1 MQILKVIKNNI
12 IENRYH
18 RYTKEKNLILEQY
31 LSLLQKNIIISHDKF
46 KNCAIFIYLTL
57 NSILNIFIAT
67 TNLQLSLFQLHYYY
81 ISIILYYQ
89 LRYFILI
96 TISNTFSL
104 KYTINI
110 NPITYYILYYTNYYN
125 ILELI
130 YMLHL
135 FNFIFSILNNNVTI
149 QNVKNKNQSFNFLNQ
164 FQVVSFDATHNDF
177 QVPRNIRV

>member
-1 MQILKVIKNNI
+1 M
-12 IENRYH
+12 
-18 RYTKEKNLILEQY
+18 LI
-31 LSLLQKNIIISHDKF
+31 N
-46 KNCAIFIYLTL
+46 
-57 NSILNIFIAT
+57 
-67 TNLQLSLFQLHYYY
+67 
-81 ISIILYYQ
+81 
-89 LRYFILI
+89 
-96 TISNTFSL
+96 
-104 KYTINI
+104 
-110 NPITYYILYYTNYYN
+110 YN